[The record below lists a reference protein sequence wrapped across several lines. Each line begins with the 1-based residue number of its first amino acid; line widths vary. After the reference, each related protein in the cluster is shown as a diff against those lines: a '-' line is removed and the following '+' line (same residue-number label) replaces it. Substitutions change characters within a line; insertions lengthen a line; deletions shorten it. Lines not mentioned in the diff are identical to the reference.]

1 MYNMGTALTAH
12 YTTVFKGYSTNKTTR
27 QQKLVLNRAEQNRTE
42 HHKTEQ
48 NRTGLYSKCQ
58 SDYSTKTHRIWALA
72 RRYLTHQKLRIMLS
86 NPAADS
92 F

>member
-1 MYNMGTALTAH
+1 MYNMGTALTAD
-12 YTTVFKGYSTNKTTR
+12 YTTVFEGYSTNKTTR
-27 QQKLVLNRAEQNRTE
+27 QQKLVLNRE
-42 HHKTEQ
+42 EQ

-72 RRYLTHQKLRIMLS
+72 RRYLTHQKLKIMLS